1 LTSPARLAVR
11 RRHAC
16 SLTEPKAAV
25 KYLAACGATPISVV
39 DHDGVASITQARS
52 QPPR

>member
-1 LTSPARLAVR
+1 MLARSPNR
-11 RRHAC
+11 
-16 SLTEPKAAV
+16 KAAV

-52 QPPR
+52 QARRVTWMI